1 MQSGA
6 FYGVAHFAVAAAYLA
21 FAARCWADL
30 RHSGGVQPA
39 GPVKLLLPAAVIG
52 HGVLLAHEV
61 FGEGGLRFGFAQA
74 SSASFFTACAL
85 LWIEGFFVPLGG
97 LYVLMTPLAALAV
110 LLPLGFHGVTLAA
123 EGSSLALRV
132 HLAVSVLAYSFFTIA
147 AVLSV
152 LMTSID
158 SYLRQPGRDTS
169 RPIGVLIS
177 QMPPLLALESLL
189 FRQLAGG
196 FVLLT
201 ASLASGIV
209 FSEELFGRPLR
220 FDHKTLFALIAWG
233 VFGGLLVGRYA
244 FGWRGRVAQRW
255 LFVGFLMLLLA
266 YIGTRFVFEVVLG
279 RGWI

>member
-30 RHSGGVQPA
+30 RRSGGLPPGGLVR
-39 GPVKLLLPAAVIG
+39 LLLPLAVAG
-52 HGVLLAHEV
+52 HGLLLAHEV

-74 SSASFFTACAL
+74 SSASLFTACAL
-85 LWIEGFFVPLGG
+85 LWIEGFFIPLGA
-97 LYVLMTPLAALAV
+97 LYVLMTPLAGLAV
-110 LLPLGFHGVTLAA
+110 LLPLGFHGIALAA

-132 HLAVSVLAYSFFTIA
+132 HLAVSILSYSLFTIA
-147 AVLSV
+147 ALLSV

-158 SYLRQPGRDTS
+158 RYLRQPARDTS
-169 RPIGVLIS
+169 RFVGTLLS

-189 FRQLAGG
+189 FRQLAVG

-220 FDHKTLFALIAWG
+220 FDHKTLFAIIAWS
-233 VFGGLLVGRYA
+233 VFAGLLVGRYA

-255 LFVGFLMLLLA
+255 LFFGFLMLLLA

-279 RGWI
+279 RGWV

>member
-30 RHSGGVQPA
+30 RRGGAVRWA
-39 GPVKLLLPAAVIG
+39 GLAQLLLPVAVIG
-52 HGVLLAHEV
+52 HGIVLAHEV
-61 FGEGGLRFGFAQA
+61 FGDGGLRFGFAQA
-74 SSASFFTACAL
+74 LSASLFTACAL
-85 LWIEGFFVPLGG
+85 LWIEGFFISLGA

-110 LLPLGFHGVTLAA
+110 LLPLGFHGIALAA

-132 HLAVSVLAYSFFTIA
+132 HLAVSVLSYSFFTIA
-147 AVLSV
+147 ALLSV

-158 SYLRQPGRDTS
+158 RYLRQPGRDVA
-169 RPIGVLIS
+169 RPFGVLIS

-189 FRQLAGG
+189 FRQLAAG
-196 FVLLT
+196 FLLLT
-201 ASLASGIV
+201 ASLGSGIV

-220 FDHKTLFALIAWG
+220 FDHKTLFAIIAWT
-233 VFGGLLVGRYA
+233 VFAGLLIGRYA

-255 LFVGFLMLLLA
+255 LFFGFLMLLLA